1 MTKEECA
8 QLIRLNFVLYK
19 LSQKPL
25 TDKELAATVQV
36 WHWHFGALPGPVVR
50 EAFLRAN
57 GVCRFPVQPADVL
70 DQLRQ
75 MAAARQ
81 PAPAARWQALKEAA
95 RRAVTLAER
104 RTCPLVVGLDAAGRP
119 VRDDGTAA
127 LAALY
132 AGLDETDR
140 AFCGS
145 AAGLVQLGRC
155 GETEQES
162 YRRAAYLA
170 HCQAADARRT
180 PAQVAAL
187 LAAPASPPEPKTAAA
202 AADLP
207 AAPADARPAARAQ
220 EKGENT

>member
-81 PAPAARWQALKEAA
+81 PAPAARWQALK
-95 RRAVTLAER
+95 
-104 RTCPLVVGLDAAGRP
+104 
-119 VRDDGTAA
+119 
-127 LAALY
+127 
-132 AGLDETDR
+132 
-140 AFCGS
+140 
-145 AAGLVQLGRC
+145 
-155 GETEQES
+155 
-162 YRRAAYLA
+162 
-170 HCQAADARRT
+170 
-180 PAQVAAL
+180 
-187 LAAPASPPEPKTAAA
+187 
-202 AADLP
+202 
-207 AAPADARPAARAQ
+207 
-220 EKGENT
+220 

>member
-1 MTKEECA
+1 MTKQECA

-25 TDKELAATVQV
+25 TDAELAATVQV
-36 WHWHFGALPGPVVR
+36 WHWHFGALPAPVVR
-50 EAFLRAN
+50 QAFLRAN

-70 DQLRQ
+70 EQLRR

-81 PAPAARWQALKEAA
+81 PAPAVRWQALKAAA
-95 RRAVTLAER
+95 RQAAVLAER
-104 RTCPLVVGLDAAGRP
+104 RACPLVVGLDEAGRP

-132 AGLDETDR
+132 ESLDESDR

-145 AAGLVQLGRC
+145 PAGLVQLGRC
-155 GETEQES
+155 GEAEQES
-162 YRRAAYLA
+162 YRRTAYLA
-170 HCQAADARRT
+170 HCQAADAART
-180 PAQVAAL
+180 PAQMAPL
-187 LAAPASPPEPKTAAA
+187 LAAPPASEALPDT
-202 AADLP
+202 DLP
-207 AAPADARPAARAQ
+207 AAPDGRAP